1 MSIIKDISNNSVNDH
16 KEYFWNENAEKRQ
29 DKSEKKMDQNN
40 LRKYKK
46 NDKCGFK

>member
-1 MSIIKDISNNSVNDH
+1 MITKNTFEM
-16 KEYFWNENAEKRQ
+16 KMQKKRQ

-40 LRKYKK
+40 LRKYIK